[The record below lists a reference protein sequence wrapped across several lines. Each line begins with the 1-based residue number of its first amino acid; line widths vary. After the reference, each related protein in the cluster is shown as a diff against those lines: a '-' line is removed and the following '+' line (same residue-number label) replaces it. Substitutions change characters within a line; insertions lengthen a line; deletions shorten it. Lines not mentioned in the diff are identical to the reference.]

1 MESMEVHMKPSM
13 REKSHH
19 IILHVGTNDLNRNR
33 APNLIAK
40 SINDL
45 AYNDEEQSSMYCKCF

>member
-1 MESMEVHMKPSM
+1 MEVHMKPSM
-13 REKSHH
+13 REKPHH

-45 AYNDEEQSSMYCKCF
+45 AYNDEEQYSMYHNA